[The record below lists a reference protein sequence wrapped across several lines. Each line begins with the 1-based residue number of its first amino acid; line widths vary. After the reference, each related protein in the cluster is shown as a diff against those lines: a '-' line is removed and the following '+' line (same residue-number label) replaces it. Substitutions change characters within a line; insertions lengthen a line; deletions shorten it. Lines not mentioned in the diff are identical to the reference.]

1 MLCALVQLFTIREHN
16 LSYCEEDARSV
27 YRTQKYVYCV
37 FISMLYSCKHNVVQA
52 CDFFT
57 TFTFRKEFF
66 LMLSGPVQRSVR
78 RVWVQECETNG
89 L

>member
-1 MLCALVQLFTIREHN
+1 MKET
-16 LSYCEEDARSV
+16 S
-27 YRTQKYVYCV
+27 K
-37 FISMLYSCKHNVVQA
+37 FIM
-52 CDFFT
+52 
-57 TFTFRKEFF
+57 FTFKKEFF